1 MKPVIVLLAAATA
14 LAGCQKAAEGLGSSA
29 GARGRYLG
37 VGHYAPG
44 PMWSQLAAA
53 APKTPPAA
61 RLADDEQVIVVVDS
75 LTGEV
80 RQCGNLSGFCI
91 GMKPWAAALPAAQ
104 LAPTQLSRH
113 AAELSAAPQD
123 PAAQIPP
130 TR

>member
-1 MKPVIVLLAAATA
+1 MKPLIVLLAAAAA
-14 LAGCQKAAEGLGSSA
+14 LAGCQKAAEGVGSA
-29 GARGRYLG
+29 GGARGRYLG

-53 APKTPPAA
+53 AAKTPAAA

-104 LAPTQLSRH
+104 LAPAQVAKH
-113 AAELSAAPQD
+113 AAELEAAPPA
-123 PAAQIPP
+123 PAAQMPP